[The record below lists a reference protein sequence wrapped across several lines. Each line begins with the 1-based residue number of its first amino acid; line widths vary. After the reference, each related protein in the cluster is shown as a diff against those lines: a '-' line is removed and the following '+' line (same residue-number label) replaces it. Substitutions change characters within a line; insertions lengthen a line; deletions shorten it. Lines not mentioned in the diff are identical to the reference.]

1 MSVGPYECGCVL
13 GIARLVHVA
22 GVRCSFARALEFY
35 DISEASV
42 RTGWAVLSL
51 FQPRSVS

>member
-1 MSVGPYECGCVL
+1 MSVVVCLVL
-13 GIARLVHVA
+13 RPLYALRA
-22 GVRCSFARALEFY
+22 CVRCSFARALEFY